1 MQQATLAVRARIP
14 LPVLRDVI
22 QPFPTF
28 SEIYADAL
36 KALASQI
43 KAASQPAPN

>member
-1 MQQATLAVRARIP
+1 VP
-14 LPVLRDVI
+14 LEIMRDTI

-36 KALASQI
+36 KALSAMTYR
-43 KAASQPAPN
+43 ALTAT